1 MFLLFIILI
10 SLSLFFR
17 RVSGLEDPLIRY
29 TYLLPAGITFLLLH
43 DKFPKNSD
51 YYTVFFSLLFTLV
64 VVSFSNPKYC
74 QPKSIK
80 KSTIYVLM
88 AVSITGL
95 IFTIFDTLINLD
107 LRNSVY
113 MTGSFDYRGDLNNSA
128 FRFAASSL
136 LELSI
141 PAYVIT
147 RNYGYKFFSRI
158 FLLWIII
165 DILLSLI
172 NPSKALVLNLLSIS
186 LDWLFWWKVLSSKGV
201 YFKPI
206 INTNML
212 IVSKRFFKQLIS
224 LSTVV
229 LIIIISTLIA
239 LNYLLNFDF
248 AQSYEILK
256 FRLFDASYDLAFNV
270 IKSDDVN
277 LDLTNFPAN
286 EFSNI
291 IELWL
296 KPIFKN
302 LFKIEYNYDTIPK
315 YIDFIRSGS
324 RGNYG
329 ISSPN
334 SNLFLETTIL
344 HGRILGLF
352 IMSSIV
358 VFGAYI
364 RRKYLSLRVIDTKFI
379 CFIPIILKGPVFCF
393 QESLGFFTGYFY
405 CYLTLV
411 IFFGIIINFIMRED
425 FIVSSS
431 K

>member
-1 MFLLFIILI
+1 
-10 SLSLFFR
+10 
-17 RVSGLEDPLIRY
+17 
-29 TYLLPAGITFLLLH
+29 
-43 DKFPKNSD
+43 
-51 YYTVFFSLLFTLV
+51 
-64 VVSFSNPKYC
+64 
-74 QPKSIK
+74 
-80 KSTIYVLM
+80 M

-95 IFTIFDTLINLD
+95 IFTILDTLINLD

-248 AQSYEILK
+248 SQSYEILK
-256 FRLFDASYDLAFNV
+256 FRLFDASYYLAFNV

-302 LFKIEYNYDTIPK
+302 LFEIEYKFDTIPK
-315 YIDFIRSGS
+315 YIDFLRSGG

-329 ISSPN
+329 VSSPN

-352 IMSSIV
+352 IMSGIV

-379 CFIPIILKGPVFCF
+379 CFVPIILKGPVFCF

-405 CYLTLV
+405 CYLTVV
-411 IFFGIIINFIMRED
+411 IFFSILTNFVLRED
-425 FIVSSS
+425 FIMSSS

>member
-1 MFLLFIILI
+1 
-10 SLSLFFR
+10 
-17 RVSGLEDPLIRY
+17 
-29 TYLLPAGITFLLLH
+29 
-43 DKFPKNSD
+43 
-51 YYTVFFSLLFTLV
+51 
-64 VVSFSNPKYC
+64 
-74 QPKSIK
+74 
-80 KSTIYVLM
+80 
-88 AVSITGL
+88 
-95 IFTIFDTLINLD
+95 
-107 LRNSVY
+107 
-113 MTGSFDYRGDLNNSA
+113 
-128 FRFAASSL
+128 
-136 LELSI
+136 
-141 PAYVIT
+141 
-147 RNYGYKFFSRI
+147 
-158 FLLWIII
+158 
-165 DILLSLI
+165 
-172 NPSKALVLNLLSIS
+172 
-186 LDWLFWWKVLSSKGV
+186 
-201 YFKPI
+201 
-206 INTNML
+206 ML

-286 EFSNI
+286 EFSSI

-302 LFKIEYNYDTIPK
+302 LFEIEYKFDTIPK
-315 YIDFIRSGS
+315 YIDFLRSGG

-329 ISSPN
+329 GSSPN

-344 HGRILGLF
+344 HGRILGLI
-352 IMSSIV
+352 IMSGIV
-358 VFGAYI
+358 VFGAFI

-379 CFIPIILKGPVFCF
+379 CFVPIILKGPVFCF

-405 CYLTLV
+405 CYLTVV
-411 IFFGIIINFIMRED
+411 IFFSILINFVIRED
-425 FIVSSS
+425 FIMSSS

>member
-1 MFLLFIILI
+1 M
-10 SLSLFFR
+10 
-17 RVSGLEDPLIRY
+17 
-29 TYLLPAGITFLLLH
+29 
-43 DKFPKNSD
+43 
-51 YYTVFFSLLFTLV
+51 
-64 VVSFSNPKYC
+64 
-74 QPKSIK
+74 
-80 KSTIYVLM
+80 
-88 AVSITGL
+88 
-95 IFTIFDTLINLD
+95 
-107 LRNSVY
+107 
-113 MTGSFDYRGDLNNSA
+113 
-128 FRFAASSL
+128 
-136 LELSI
+136 
-141 PAYVIT
+141 
-147 RNYGYKFFSRI
+147 
-158 FLLWIII
+158 
-165 DILLSLI
+165 
-172 NPSKALVLNLLSIS
+172 VLNLLSIS

-302 LFKIEYNYDTIPK
+302 LFEIEYKFDTIPK
-315 YIDFIRSGS
+315 YIDFLRSGG

-329 ISSPN
+329 VSSPN

-352 IMSSIV
+352 IMSGIV

-379 CFIPIILKGPVFCF
+379 CFVPIILKGPVFCF

-405 CYLTLV
+405 CYLTVV
-411 IFFGIIINFIMRED
+411 IFFSILINFVIRED
-425 FIVSSS
+425 FIMSSS